1 MTQRFTALNRDPRIA
16 EPFSGISV
24 GSLGDGATVL
34 LLNGRCG
41 LLRVMFRQIHA
52 LTIHEEFAH
61 PLEDGDAALPQIPSD
76 KGGYP
81 LLVVEDSDWLRSF
94 SDSRLR
100 GGDEQPV
107 HYLFLSMS
115 FFVDVCSFIPPAI
128 EWVESDAF
136 GHLFGS
142 IDALCRTDNRRDAD
156 VPHPR

>member
-1 MTQRFTALNRDPRIA
+1 MAQTFRALNRDPRIA
-16 EPFSGISV
+16 EPFNGISV

-41 LLRVMFRQIHA
+41 LLRVVFRQIHA

-61 PLEDGDAALPQIPSD
+61 PLEDGDAELPQIPPD

-94 SDSRLR
+94 SDNRMR
-100 GGDEQPV
+100 GGGENPV

-115 FFVDVCSFIPPAI
+115 FFVDVCSFIPPTIAWIEADTHDHLSGAI
-128 EWVESDAF
+128 NAMCKF
-136 GHLFGS
+136 
-142 IDALCRTDNRRDAD
+142 DNSRDAD

>member
-1 MTQRFTALNRDPRIA
+1 MTQTFKALNRDPRIV

-41 LLRVMFRQIHA
+41 LLQVVFRQIHA
-52 LTIHEEFAH
+52 LAIHEEFAH
-61 PLEDGDAALPQIPSD
+61 PLEDGDAALPQIPLD

-81 LLVVEDSDWLRSF
+81 LLVVEDSDWVRSF
-94 SDSRLR
+94 SDNRLR
-100 GGDEQPV
+100 GGDKQPV

-128 EWVESDAF
+128 AWVDADIHE
-136 GHLFGS
+136 HLFGS
-142 IDALCRTDNRRDAD
+142 IDALCKTDNSRDAD

>member
-1 MTQRFTALNRDPRIA
+1 MTQTFSALNQDPRIV

-24 GSLGDGATVL
+24 GSLGDGTTVL

-41 LLRVMFRQIHA
+41 LLRVVFRQIHA

-61 PLEDGDAALPQIPSD
+61 PLEDGDAELPQIPPD

-81 LLVVEDSDWLRSF
+81 LLVVENSEWLRSF

-100 GGDEQPV
+100 GGDPRPV

-115 FFVDVCSFIPPAI
+115 VFVDVCSFIPPI
-128 EWVESDAF
+128 VEWVEAEHFD
-136 GHLFGS
+136 HLFGG
-142 IDALCRTDNRRDAD
+142 IDTVSTFPDRRDPD
-156 VPHPR
+156 VPHQR